1 MSPLVHRIPSLNFK
15 FFLTLLLLFCSALAS
30 TALAQEGASSAAASR
45 SRYLAEAGLLPTS
58 REIAVEEFVNYH
70 RHQIGRP
77 RAGEAVALDVRWG
90 NDQISATT
98 GREAV
103 LQLGFSTALVNDR
116 QELRPLNLALVI
128 DKSGSMADADKM
140 SKVKE
145 ALLTFVS
152 QLRETD
158 VLSIILFDSDAE
170 VLMSARPLGNREE
183 VKRLIRGI
191 EPGSSTNI
199 HAGLMLGYQ
208 EALKN
213 HSRDST
219 NRVVLLT
226 DGIANTGVTQPEQI
240 ARESL
245 SYNDRGIDLST
256 IGVGLDLNKDLLRQL
271 AKSGRGLF
279 HFVAAAEDIE
289 KVFLK
294 EVQSLVS
301 PVASE
306 PNLEITYDA
315 GLELAQLYGYEPRTR
330 EGSVT
335 LKLDNMNSGLTQVVL
350 LRFRLARHR
359 QSSARLPVNVRFT
372 YYDLERRKQV
382 VKTEQTFIS
391 IRDGREN
398 AMLKDNE
405 VAKNYSIAQ
414 LAQAIREMAAASE
427 AGRYQ
432 EAEKLLTASIAR
444 TYQRFPHA
452 EDEDISRTLMIAQK
466 YQEVLKK
473 HNQRRDSKH
482 AGERPGRH

>member
-1 MSPLVHRIPSLNFK
+1 M
-15 FFLTLLLLFCSALAS
+15 S

-77 RAGEAVALDVRWG
+77 HAGEAVALDVRWG
-90 NDQISATT
+90 NDQISATS

-103 LQLGFSTALVNDR
+103 LQLGFSTALINDR
-116 QELRPLNLALVI
+116 QELRPLNLSLVI

-170 VLMSARPLGNREE
+170 VLMSARPLGNREF

-213 HSRDST
+213 YSRDST

-226 DGIANTGVTQPEQI
+226 DGIANTGVTEPEQI

-306 PNLEITYDA
+306 PNLEITYDS

-330 EGSVT
+330 ENSVT

-350 LRFRLARHR
+350 LRFRLARHKPG
-359 QSSARLPVNVRFT
+359 SARLPVNVRFT

-382 VKTEQTFIS
+382 VKTGQTFIT
-391 IRDGREN
+391 IRDGREV

-427 AGRYQ
+427 AARYQ
-432 EAEKLLTASIAR
+432 EAEKLLTAAIAR

-473 HNQRRDSKH
+473 HNQRRESKH
-482 AGERPGRH
+482 DGERPGRH

>member
-1 MSPLVHRIPSLNFK
+1 MSPLSGRIPSQGLK
-15 FFLTLLLLFCSALAS
+15 FSLTLLLLCSALGGS
-30 TALAQEGASSAAASR
+30 ALAQEGASSAAASR
-45 SRYLAEAGLLPTS
+45 TRYLAEAGLLPTS

-90 NDQISATT
+90 NDQISTTT

-128 DKSGSMADADKM
+128 DKSGSMAAADKM
-140 SKVKE
+140 SRVKE

-158 VLSIILFDSDAE
+158 VLSIVLFDSEAE

-191 EPGSSTNI
+191 QPGSSTNI
-199 HAGLMLGYQ
+199 HAGLMLGYR

-213 HSRDST
+213 YSRDST

-226 DGIANTGVTQPEQI
+226 DGIANTGVTEPAQI

-245 SYNDRGIDLST
+245 GYNDRGIDLST
-256 IGVGLDLNKDLLRQL
+256 IGVGLELNKDLLREL

-279 HFVAAAEDIE
+279 HFVADAEDIE

-315 GLELAQLYGYEPRTR
+315 GLELVQLYGYEPRSR
-330 EGSVT
+330 ERSIT

-350 LRFRLARHR
+350 LRFRLTRHR
-359 QSSARLPVNVRFT
+359 QTSARLPVNVRFT

-382 VKTEQTFIS
+382 VKTEQTFITV
-391 IRDGREN
+391 RDGRGEV

-405 VAKNYSIAQ
+405 VGKNYSIAQ
-414 LAQAIREMAAASE
+414 LAQAIREMAAAAE
-427 AGRYQ
+427 AERYQ
-432 EAEKLLTASIAR
+432 EAEKLLTAAIAR

-482 AGERPGRH
+482 DGERPGRH